1 MVGFSFFGRGSFAG
15 SAVNDYSSQ
24 PLPQNGR
31 LGRTRGRP
39 ALFRQNLAA
48 TNGTFLSREQG
59 VFFGEN
65 RGKQV
70 GPVFPRGSCF
80 FSERKIRG
88 VRRKPVHMAAF
99 PREKKTTSLAGPGR
113 VAAFPRRETAAQFFR
128 TSDRGR
134 PKGKEKRRST
144 KRIRLPLPWFP
155 IGQPEFPTK
164 RPDLRT
170 YGENLIPDLGYG
182 LSVKKRFGFWNV

>member
-1 MVGFSFFGRGSFAG
+1 MDTPALMVGFSFFGRGSFAG

-155 IGQPEFPTK
+155 IGQPNF
-164 RPDLRT
+164 RQNVFRT
-170 YGENLIPDLGYG
+170 CG
-182 LSVKKRFGFWNV
+182 LMEKTLFQFWDTDYP

>member
-48 TNGTFLSREQG
+48 NNGTFLSREQG

-80 FSERKIRG
+80 SKGRSGR

-144 KRIRLPLPWFP
+144 KRYPAAFTLVSHRAA
-155 IGQPEFPTK
+155 EFPTK
-164 RPDLRT
+164 RFPDLRT
-170 YGENLIPDLGYG
+170 YGENLIPVLGYG
-182 LSVKKRFGFWNV
+182 LSVKKRFGFSS